1 MLRTKEKV
9 FSSPLTVVMAI
20 HFDVLSI
27 TWLIASYYLH
37 LACFSLLSCD
47 LIATGCNIC
56 NISSYFICA
65 LELPNMEGK
74 KYVWKLHETTK
85 TKSPLHLIYRSVLD
99 PICAVW
105 QMIRLVIKPVI
116 YKEILIL
123 VKVSRLWLDGSNGG
137 CLTADG
143 WSQSPVVILIGVSTV
158 MDVVILIRVGWE
170 IDEMGCD
177 SRVSELAVRVEEEA
191 GSCEDRTWNGHFTW
205 QRSPTM
211 STHARLLADGRDTVS
226 LIPALSFS
234 LSVSQFSFLSSYACS
249 HLMGF
254 LNCVIILRWSFTDCG
269 KCFWK
274 QPY

>member
-1 MLRTKEKV
+1 MIQLHTVIYVTFLLISYVLWNCQTWRGKSMCGSFMKRQKQNLLTLR
-9 FSSPLTVVMAI
+9 
-20 HFDVLSI
+20 
-27 TWLIASYYLH
+27 
-37 LACFSLLSCD
+37 
-47 LIATGCNIC
+47 
-56 NISSYFICA
+56 
-65 LELPNMEGK
+65 
-74 KYVWKLHETTK
+74 
-85 TKSPLHLIYRSVLD
+85 LIYRSVLD

-123 VKVSRLWLDGSNGG
+123 EKVSRLWLDGSNGG

-205 QRSPTM
+205 
-211 STHARLLADGRDTVS
+211 
-226 LIPALSFS
+226 
-234 LSVSQFSFLSSYACS
+234 
-249 HLMGF
+249 
-254 LNCVIILRWSFTDCG
+254 
-269 KCFWK
+269 
-274 QPY
+274 

>member
-1 MLRTKEKV
+1 MCGSFMEQQKQ
-9 FSSPLTVVMAI
+9 
-20 HFDVLSI
+20 
-27 TWLIASYYLH
+27 
-37 LACFSLLSCD
+37 SLL
-47 LIATGCNIC
+47 T
-56 NISSYFICA
+56 
-65 LELPNMEGK
+65 
-74 KYVWKLHETTK
+74 
-85 TKSPLHLIYRSVLD
+85 LHLIYRSVLD

-158 MDVVILIRVGWE
+158 MDVVILIRVGWL

-177 SRVSELAVRVEEEA
+177 SGVSELAVRGEEEA

-205 QRSPTM
+205 QRSPAT
-211 STHARLLADGRDTVS
+211 STHARLLADGQDTALFLSPVS
-226 LIPALSFS
+226 LLPILSFS
-234 LSVSQFSFLSSYACS
+234 LSMSRFSFLPPYACS
-249 HLMGF
+249 HIMGF
-254 LNCVIILRWSFTDCG
+254 LNCVIILRWSLTDCG